1 VWGGGKIQLH
11 QDMGIDIFTST
22 VVRILYELAQ
32 NAAIV
37 KGCCSVGELTHG
49 VISLGPQLD
58 AVERELELSIKYLL
72 KVTGG

>member
-1 VWGGGKIQLH
+1 
-11 QDMGIDIFTST
+11 MGIDIFTGA
-22 VVRILYELAQ
+22 VVRILYKLAQ

-37 KGCCSVGELTHG
+37 KRCCGVSELTHG

-72 KVTGG
+72 